1 MEIVVHRDPAA
12 FEAVA
17 GALLTADP
25 VGNTVA
31 LTVLDGMVR
40 GGHPAELLL
49 TAHRDG
55 EVVAAALRTPGHP
68 VILSAVPPEHAAAVS
83 AAIPDVAAVNGPL
96 QTVQAFARARPES
109 VHIGRLTRLFA
120 LDELIPPTG
129 VAGAVRAATAADLP
143 LLGAWRAAFGVDIDE
158 PFATDDEAREHAAN
172 SLALGGAELLWEV
185 DGVPVA
191 QATAKPVVAGVSR
204 IGPVYTPP
212 EWRRHGYASA
222 VTAAATRWA
231 LDAGAAGVVLFTD
244 LGNETTNRI
253 YPRIGYRAVADSVVA
268 RFSSPG

>member
-1 MEIVVHRDPAA
+1 MEIVVHRDAAA

-17 GALLTADP
+17 GGLLTADP
-25 VGNTVA
+25 VGNTIA

-40 GGHPAELLL
+40 GGHPAALLL

-55 EVVAAALRTPGHP
+55 EVVGAALQTPGHP
-68 VILSAVPPEHAAAVS
+68 VILGAVPPEHAAAVA
-83 AAIPDVAAVNGPL
+83 AAIPDVVAVNGPL
-96 QTVQAFARARPES
+96 ETVQAFARARPES
-109 VHIGRLTRLFA
+109 IHIGRTTRLFA
-120 LDELIPPTG
+120 LGELIPPTG
-129 VAGAVRAATAADLP
+129 VEGKARAATADDLP

-158 PFATDDEAREHAAN
+158 PFATEDEAREHAAN

-212 EWRRHGYASA
+212 ERRGHGYASA
-222 VTAAATRWA
+222 VTAAATHHA
-231 LDAGAAGVVLFTD
+231 LDAGAASVVLFTD

-253 YPRIGYRAVADSVVA
+253 YPRIGYRPLADSVVA
-268 RFSSPG
+268 RFSSSG